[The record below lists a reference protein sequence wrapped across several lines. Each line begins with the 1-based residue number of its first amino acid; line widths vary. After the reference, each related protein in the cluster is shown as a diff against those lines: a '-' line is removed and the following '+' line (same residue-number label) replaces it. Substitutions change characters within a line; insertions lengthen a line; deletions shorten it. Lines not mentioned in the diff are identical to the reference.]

1 MDTYHL
7 TNINTP
13 QNTRPKTLAFRN
25 KVKLSIFTHHNFMG
39 NYIFLILFLA
49 SFYGLSRLF
58 VKVSLPAWKAW
69 IPVYN
74 FYILSKLLNKP
85 SWWALIMVVPGVNII
100 MYGVYGFNVAR
111 AFNKTSTQ
119 DLLFAS
125 ILPYV
130 FLLKLG
136 MDASVK
142 FVGLAKYQVEPSRF
156 IRNWVDPIIFAVIA
170 ASIIRGYTIEAFTI
184 PTSSLEKS
192 LMVGDFLFVNKFAY
206 GPKIPQTPLSFPFA
220 HHTLPMSETKK
231 SYLEWIKLPYFRL
244 PGFGSVKNNQIVVF
258 NYPDGDTVAVGDQ
271 NSSYYELKR
280 QIGYMIQREEQNSG
294 QPPKPYSYYLG
305 LAHDYLNTPK
315 NVFPWSN
322 KPIGN
327 IVARP
332 VDKREHYVKRCVGI
346 AGDTLEIKNS
356 FVSINHKPMDMPENA
371 QHNYLVKCSSRIFGE
386 ETVLSNGRPSL
397 SNLELLDKFDIYAS
411 EVGVEA
417 LAKDT
422 VVYRL
427 NMPTKVAA
435 RVKQLPGVIS
445 VTRKIE
451 PKGER
456 EYSVFPHHPSYP
468 WNNDNFGPLI
478 IPKAGM
484 TLPIDTH
491 NICLYEKILNTY
503 DNGIHQISTNG
514 GQVMYDGKPI
524 TSYTFKQDY
533 YFMMGDN
540 RHNSADSRSWG
551 MVPYDHVVG
560 SPFFVWFSMKY
571 AENNPVSG
579 KSVIGSLTKNSQE
592 GKFRWERFLC
602 YVKDGTL
609 HSIKIPFI
617 LTILAIWGLSKWNQK
632 RKLKLKKA

>member
-1 MDTYHL
+1 
-7 TNINTP
+7 
-13 QNTRPKTLAFRN
+13 
-25 KVKLSIFTHHNFMG
+25 MG
-39 NYIFLILFLA
+39 NYIFLALVLA
-49 SFYGLSRLF
+49 SFVGLGKLF
-58 VKVSLPAWKAW
+58 VKANLPEWKAW
-69 IPVYN
+69 VPVYN
-74 FYILSKLLNKP
+74 FFVLSKLLGKP
-85 SWWALIMVVPGVNII
+85 GWWCFIMIVPGVNIL
-100 MYGVYGFNVAR
+100 MYGVYGFNIAR
-111 AFNKTSTQ
+111 AYNKTGTFDLVFSTV
-119 DLLFAS
+119 
-125 ILPYV
+125 LPYL
-130 FLLKLG
+130 FFLKLG
-136 MDASVK
+136 FDAQVK
-142 FVGLAKYQVEPSRF
+142 YVGLAKYQIEPSRF

-220 HHTLPMSETKK
+220 HHTMPLSENRT

-280 QIGYMIQREEQNSG
+280 QIAYLIQREERNAG
-294 QPPKPYSYYLG
+294 QPPQPYSYYLG
-305 LAHDYLNTPK
+305 LAHTYMQNPQ

-322 KPIGN
+322 LPVGK

-346 AGDTLEIKNS
+346 AGDTLTINNS
-356 FVSINHKPMDMPENA
+356 VVSINGKVQTMPKNA
-371 QHNYLVKCSSRIFGE
+371 QHFYLVKCASRAFGE
-386 ETVLSNGRPSL
+386 EMTMRNGRNGL
-397 SNLELLDKFDIYAS
+397 SNLNLLDELDIYAT
-411 EVGVEA
+411 EAGVEA
-417 LAKDT
+417 IAKDS

-427 NMPTKVAA
+427 NMTAEVAA
-435 RVKQLPGVIS
+435 KVKQLPGVIS
-445 VTRKIE
+445 VNRKIDK
-451 PKGER
+451 KGER
-456 EYSVFPHHPSYP
+456 EFSVFPHDPAYA
-468 WNNDNFGPLI
+468 WNNDNFGPLL
-478 IPKAGM
+478 IPKAGL
-484 TLPIDTH
+484 TIPIDTH

-503 DNGIHQISTNG
+503 DDGIHQISKQG
-514 GQVMYDGKPI
+514 GQVLYDGKPI

-571 AENNPVSG
+571 EENNPVSG
-579 KSVIGSLTKNSQE
+579 KSVIKSLTKNSKE

-617 LTILAIWGLSKWNQK
+617 VSILGIWGFSKWNRRRKEKQTQK
-632 RKLKLKKA
+632 KPA

>member
-1 MDTYHL
+1 
-7 TNINTP
+7 
-13 QNTRPKTLAFRN
+13 
-25 KVKLSIFTHHNFMG
+25 MG
-39 NYIFLILFLA
+39 NYIFLALVLA
-49 SFYGLSRLF
+49 SFYGLQLIF
-58 VKVSLPAWKAW
+58 KKAGIQGIWKAW

-74 FYILSKLLNKP
+74 FYQLSKLLGKP
-85 SWWALIMVVPGVNII
+85 GWWAYIMVFPGVNIL

-111 AFNKTSTQ
+111 AFQRTSNSN
-119 DLLFAS
+119 LFMACV
-125 ILPYV
+125 LPYLFFV
-130 FLLKLG
+130 Q
-136 MDASVK
+136 
-142 FVGLAKYQVEPSRF
+142 VGLDKGAKFTGLDKYKVEPSRF

-220 HHTLPMSETKK
+220 HHTMPLSETRK
-231 SYLEWIKLPYFRL
+231 SYLEWIKLPYYRL
-244 PGFGSVKNNQIVVF
+244 PGLGPVKNNQIVVF

-280 QIGYMIQREEQNSG
+280 QIAYLIQREAMQNG
-294 QPPKPYSYYLG
+294 EAAQPSSYYLG
-305 LAHDYLNTPK
+305 LAHQYMQNPA

-322 KPIGN
+322 RPIGE

-332 VDKREHYVKRCVGI
+332 ADKREHYVKRCVGI
-346 AGDTLEIKNS
+346 AGDTLELRNS
-356 FVSINHKPMDMPENA
+356 TLYINGKAQSMPAKA
-371 QHNYLVKCSSRIFGE
+371 QHVYLVKCSSRVFGE
-386 ETVLSNGRPSL
+386 EMTMKNGRQGL
-397 SNLELLDKFDIYAS
+397 SNLTLLDQLDIYAT
-411 EVGVEA
+411 EAGIEA
-417 LAKDT
+417 LAKDS

-427 NMPTKVAA
+427 NMTAETAA
-435 RVKQLPGVIS
+435 RVKQLPTVVS
-445 VTRKIE
+445 VTRKID
-451 PKGER
+451 PKGYR
-456 EYSVFPHHPSYP
+456 EFSVFPHHPSYA
-468 WNNDNFGPLI
+468 WNNDNFGPLL
-478 IPKAGM
+478 IPKAGL
-484 TLPIDTH
+484 TIPIDTH

-503 DNGIHQISTNG
+503 DDGIHQVKIKDGS
-514 GQVMYDGKPI
+514 VLYDGKPI
-524 TSYTFKQDY
+524 NTYTFKQDY

-617 LTILAIWGLSKWNQK
+617 LTILAIWAYSKWNRR
-632 RKLKLKKA
+632 RKEKASAAKTS